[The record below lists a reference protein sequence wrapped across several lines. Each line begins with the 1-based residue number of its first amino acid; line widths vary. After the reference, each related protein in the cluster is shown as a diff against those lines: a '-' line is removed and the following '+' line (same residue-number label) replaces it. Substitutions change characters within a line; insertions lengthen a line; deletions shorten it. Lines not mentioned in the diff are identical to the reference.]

1 MKLRQFNQDGSLEV
15 REVFVKYSGCEGSF
29 EDVRMHMK
37 VFTDGEIESVDE
49 SVSKKIDNISVL
61 DRYNNGSSTFRTS
74 TIHLKNHTY
83 AVVYVIAKEFLR
95 FANGRGGGWYD
106 VVKDVTVYTTNKRD
120 LQALRKANKTI
131 KMVAMNQK
139 SINYGTMLDRML
151 HGEDEQSKVLE
162 YEKADKYVFTLKK

>member
-1 MKLRQFNQDGSLEV
+1 MKIRQFNKDGSLEL
-15 REVFVKYSGCEGSF
+15 REVFVKHFGRDGSF

-37 VFTDGEIESVDE
+37 VFTDGEIESVNE
-49 SVSKKIDNISVL
+49 SISKNIDNISIL
-61 DRYNNGSSTFRTS
+61 RRYNDGSSTFRTS

-95 FANGRGGGWYD
+95 FAN
-106 VVKDVTVYTTNKRD
+106 KRD
-120 LQALRKANKTI
+120 FQALRKARKTM
-131 KMVAMNQK
+131 KMVAMNQS
-139 SINYGTMLDRML
+139 SINYGAMLDRML

>member
-1 MKLRQFNQDGSLEV
+1 MKIRQFNQDGSLEV
-15 REVFVKYSGCEGSF
+15 REVFVKHFGREGSF
-29 EDVRMHMK
+29 EDVKMHMK

-49 SVSKKIDNISVL
+49 SISKNIDNISIL
-61 DRYNNGSSTFRTS
+61 RRYNDGSSTFRTS

-95 FANGRGGGWYD
+95 YANGGGWYD
-106 VVKDVTVYTTNKRD
+106 IVKDVTVYTTNKRD
-120 LQALRKANKTI
+120 LQALRKANKTM
-131 KMVAMNQK
+131 KMVAMNQS
-139 SINYGTMLDRML
+139 SINYGTMLYRML